1 LFTAPLSQR
10 PKKQRRTNRFSGAR
24 IAVLLTGQAFRA
36 ERVEKHD
43 RSAESIRFCEHG
55 SISAQHTA
63 SRALLSNV
71 VQPLEN
77 SGATVDILFTF
88 PACDNS
94 SFFIS
99 TLKSWYG
106 DHLVAQRTVR
116 SKHVGHS
123 FQLAYMLL
131 RDYMQHGHSFDFVL
145 SVRHDLELC
154 TDIMHWT
161 ADLEKLIFFGA
172 QVKLDCNFG
181 DRSKCKPK
189 TQDKML
195 WVPRQLLPKALG
207 VLAHDHHDG
216 DEDFNPH
223 YLVEHFM
230 HVPPAAL
237 VRMYHNL
244 ELINETCTPANEV
257 KRVPP
262 DLLGTLAP
270 GVGLLRNCAASG
282 TPFYRIVPY
291 RRW

>member
-1 LFTAPLSQR
+1 MRADQTVW
-10 PKKQRRTNRFSGAR
+10 RR
-24 IAVLLTGQAFRA
+24 
-36 ERVEKHD
+36 ERDCQQSILD
-43 RSAESIRFCEHG
+43 RCPS
-55 SISAQHTA
+55 
-63 SRALLSNV
+63 
-71 VQPLEN
+71 
-77 SGATVDILFTF
+77 
-88 PACDNS
+88 
-94 SFFIS
+94 
-99 TLKSWYG
+99 
-106 DHLVAQRTVR
+106 
-116 SKHVGHS
+116 
-123 FQLAYMLL
+123 
-131 RDYMQHGHSFDFVL
+131 
-145 SVRHDLELC
+145 
-154 TDIMHWT
+154 
-161 ADLEKLIFFGA
+161 
-172 QVKLDCNFG
+172 
-181 DRSKCKPK
+181 
-189 TQDKML
+189 
-195 WVPRQLLPKALG
+195 G